1 MKRCRAALAMVALLA
16 AAPAR
21 GQPAAPDSSA
31 APDTSLSS
39 AAPDSA
45 RARGTRGQ
53 HPGRLPPRD
62 VRLHGSLLR
71 CIERAHRHRGARQLA
86 GGPPRLP
93 KLGQRGRRLR
103 PDISPWFIF
112 NRVDGPAYGGE
123 IALATRRFGRLSGEA
138 GYAVGPNDWLGGGKY
153 HLHWGSPRVDEDEGP
168 RRSGDYLWK
177 LDAWVGRNT
186 GVIDPDPSRPWQRTL
201 RAFVNGS
208 DRFSYLRRDGV
219 DASLERQAVSWSF
232 AVGYRAQLES
242 ARVTTT
248 TWNLFDVTPQL
259 VVNRPALEGRV
270 QEARG
275 ELSVR
280 IPATM
285 VRFKVSDRVSSPSL
299 GSDFDYQRWSAVA
312 AGDVPI
318 GHVLT
323 LVPQLEYG
331 RLIGDVVPQAAFYLG
346 GPHSLRSLSTSDL
359 SGTGAA
365 LGRLDLVF
373 SGDLLGVA
381 RIPHPAFLVLQ
392 GGLFAASGAT
402 WGPDPYGGPGSA
414 AGPGR
419 SVMGGSATPAARC
432 SSARACP
439 SPLPSCASTMREGS
453 ATTRAT
459 STRSTTRRRSICCD
473 LASRRARRLHRAL
486 VACFGLAVRSRG
498 RGGCA

>member
-1 MKRCRAALAMVALLA
+1 MSDSTDVYFGPSSAPIDTAGLDSALAVHLAFPAL
-16 AAPAR
+16 
-21 GQPAAPDSSA
+21 D
-31 APDTSLSS
+31 
-39 AAPDSA
+39 
-45 RARGTRGQ
+45 
-53 HPGRLPPRD
+53 
-62 VRLHGSLLR
+62 
-71 CIERAHRHRGARQLA
+71 
-86 GGPPRLP
+86 
-93 KLGQRGRRLR
+93 RRRSVLR
-103 PDISPWFIF
+103 PDFSPWLGF
-112 NRVDGPAYGGE
+112 NRVDGPIYGGRV
-123 IALATRRFGRLSGEA
+123 ALGTRRLGELSGEA
-138 GYAVGPNDWLGGGKY
+138 GYAVGPNDWLGGGSYK
-153 HLHWGSPRVDEDEGP
+153 LRWGSPRVDEDEGP
-168 RRSGDYLWK
+168 RRRGEYLWK
-177 LDAWVGRNT
+177 LDTWVGRNT
-186 GVIDPDPSRPWQRTL
+186 GVIDPDPSRGWQRTL
-201 RAFVNGS
+201 RAFVNGT

-219 DASLERQAVSWSF
+219 DVSLERQAVSWSF

-285 VRFKVSDRVSSPSL
+285 VRFKVRDRVSSPSL

-312 AGDVPI
+312 AGDVPL

-414 AGPGR
+414 AGPWPQR
-419 SVMGGSATPAARC
+419 DAWLSEAGGSVLFRPGLPEPAAFLRFDYAGGIGNNPRHKY
-432 SSARACP
+432 SIYYTA
-439 SPLPSCASTMREGS
+439 PLDVLRPRK
-453 ATTRAT
+453 
-459 STRSTTRRRSICCD
+459 
-473 LASRRARRLHRAL
+473 
-486 VACFGLAVRSRG
+486 
-498 RGGCA
+498 

>member
-1 MKRCRAALAMVALLA
+1 MIALLA

-21 GQPAAPDSSA
+21 GQGTAPDSSA
-31 APDTSLSS
+31 APDTSFSS
-39 AAPDSA
+39 AAPDTA
-45 RARGTRGQ
+45 RARGASEDSTLSGFLRVMSDST
-53 HPGRLPPRD
+53 D
-62 VRLHGSLLR
+62 VYFGPSSAPIDTAGLDSSL
-71 CIERAHRHRGARQLA
+71 AVHLA
-86 GGPPRLP
+86 FPN
-93 KLGQRGRRLR
+93 LGQRGRPMR
-103 PDISPWFIF
+103 PQFSPWLGF
-112 NRVDGPAYGGE
+112 NRVDGPVYGGSV
-123 IALATRRFGRLSGEA
+123 ALRARWLGKLSGEA
-138 GYAVGPNDWLGGGKY
+138 GYAVGPNDWLGGGNY

-168 RRSGDYLWK
+168 RRRGEYLWM
-177 LDAWVGRNT
+177 LDAGVGRNT
-186 GVIDPDPSRPWQRTL
+186 GVIDPDPSRGWQRTL

-219 DASLERQAVSWSF
+219 DVSLERQAVSWSV
-232 AVGYRAQLES
+232 AVGYRNQLES
-242 ARVTTT
+242 ARLTTT

-275 ELSVR
+275 EVSVR

-285 VRFKVSDRVSSPSL
+285 VRLKVRDRVSSPSL

-312 AGDVPI
+312 AGDVPL

-373 SGDLLGVA
+373 TGDLLGAA

-402 WGPDPYGGPGSA
+402 WGPDPYGGTGSA
-414 AGPGR
+414 EGPWPQR
-419 SVMGGSATPAARC
+419 DAWLSDAGGSVLFRPGLPEPAAFLRFDYAGGIGNNHHHKY
-432 SSARACP
+432 SIYYTA
-439 SPLPSCASTMREGS
+439 PLDLLRPRE
-453 ATTRAT
+453 
-459 STRSTTRRRSICCD
+459 
-473 LASRRARRLHRAL
+473 
-486 VACFGLAVRSRG
+486 
-498 RGGCA
+498 